1 MCWLLLIHVLANLL
15 LAVCALCQHWG
26 PLRCCYLTLSSHALP
41 QDVHSAACE
50 LSGLCPCIT
59 GSPHLLQVAASPFVQ
74 QLLRTQPELSPEQAQ
89 TVSLLAHLAA
99 AEAASPGMAG
109 CDDGLPTGTPLADAA
124 DSVAQA
130 DIATPAAVKPAAEV
144 AEEPSVQ
151 VAESPSLPTPPSA
164 EGKGAALST
173 LSCFRLGRAHSVASP
188 SSAGRQAMAKAQ
200 ASNGAARGQ
209 QQEYMAQHLATAQRL
224 VRLATPVGAG
234 APALSSASGSLAKAD
249 STPRLFLF
257 PRLSSVSTLTPSPGQ
272 AVPAEGIGPVSEGS
286 GPEQVEAVTGPA
298 GASSQAGVA
307 PFQLLL
313 QHLLAPKGQAGAGAG
328 TPSAHSM
335 QPPAA
340 PVAEPVPA
348 EVSPSLQQSAAD
360 PPSRAAPAAGF
371 LGKEVVAEAQG
382 PGGVQASEARQTPFQ
397 ALMQHLLAGGQ
408 AGQLATAQTTPAARV
423 ATPAGLARGG
433 KSAAASKQAIC
444 GVDAGLEAQA
454 PSPLLAAVDSFVAEA
469 VRSTSSG
476 EDGGP
481 QPPVMIACSGSC
493 LAVVRDASNLCR
505 AMVPLEQA
513 AGPVNPVF
521 CCYTA
526 ASTSEADASTM

>member
-1 MCWLLLIHVLANLL
+1 M
-15 LAVCALCQHWG
+15 
-26 PLRCCYLTLSSHALP
+26 
-41 QDVHSAACE
+41 
-50 LSGLCPCIT
+50 
-59 GSPHLLQVAASPFVQ
+59 Q

-109 CDDGLPTGTPLADAA
+109 CDDGLPTGTQLADAA

-130 DIATPAAVKPAAEV
+130 DTATPAAVKPAAEV

-164 EGKGAALST
+164 EGKDAALST
-173 LSCFRLGRAHSVASP
+173 LSCFRLGRAHSMASP

-200 ASNGAARGQ
+200 ASSGAARGR

-257 PRLSSVSTLTPSPGQ
+257 PKLSSVSSPTCKLTPSPGQ
-272 AVPAEGIGPVSEGS
+272 AVPAEGMGPVSEGS
-286 GPEQVEAVTGPA
+286 RPEQVEAVTGPA

-313 QHLLAPKGQAGAGAG
+313 QHLLAPKAQAGAGAG

-340 PVAEPVPA
+340 PVAELVPA
-348 EVSPSLQQSAAD
+348 EDSPSLEQSAAD
-360 PPSRAAPAAGF
+360 RPSRADPAAGL
-371 LGKEVVAEAQG
+371 LGKEVVAVPQG
-382 PGGVQASEARQTPFQ
+382 PGGVRASEARQTPFQ

-408 AGQLATAQTTPAARV
+408 GGQLAAAQTTPAAGV

-433 KSAAASKQAIC
+433 MSAAASEQAIC
-444 GVDAGLEAQA
+444 GVDAGLEAQP

-469 VRSTSSG
+469 VRSSSSG

-493 LAVVRDASNLCR
+493 SAVGRDASNLCR
-505 AMVPLEQA
+505 AMVPLKQA
-513 AGPVNPVF
+513 AGPGNPVF